1 MKITGIGDLPGRI
14 HAEKAAPAGPPAG
27 KGFGEIFKQTLES
40 SAAAVPSS
48 APAVSIQFEPAGS
61 MAPASAVSRLEGF
74 LDLLEGYCQKLSNP
88 RVGLRGLEASLQRLE
103 EGREA
108 LSASLGL
115 LAEDDGL
122 RDVLNQTLVT
132 AEIEIMKFRRG
143 DYLPV

>member
-1 MKITGIGDLPGRI
+1 
-14 HAEKAAPAGPPAG
+14 
-27 KGFGEIFKQTLES
+27 
-40 SAAAVPSS
+40 
-48 APAVSIQFEPAGS
+48 